1 MVGAF
6 RIVDE
11 CLGKAVESD
20 HLCVKILGGLCFLPL
35 TVIIAGA
42 SLTVLSV
49 WYHATLLPFYI
60 LTIPLK
66 QFDFVLNWYSFY
78 FVSQT
83 LASFYVCCFPQ
94 IKKCVPFSVKETK
107 KNEPKKIMS
116 LVPLLVQKRN
126 NCEERLN
133 SLKICYYIF
142 LIGFPFT
149 LFFAITD
156 GDFSEFFFGLAAL
169 LLAGLL
175 CLD

>member
-1 MVGAF
+1 
-6 RIVDE
+6 
-11 CLGKAVESD
+11 
-20 HLCVKILGGLCFLPL
+20 
-35 TVIIAGA
+35 
-42 SLTVLSV
+42 
-49 WYHATLLPFYI
+49 
-60 LTIPLK
+60 
-66 QFDFVLNWYSFY
+66 
-78 FVSQT
+78 
-83 LASFYVCCFPQ
+83 
-94 IKKCVPFSVKETK
+94 
-107 KNEPKKIMS
+107 MS